1 MRLSNVTTTLV
12 TALLCAQGITGKEVW
27 QRRQGTTNVDA
38 TSTRSGTQTTTTGTS
53 AEPTSQSS
61 GPSDADS
68 SATSVSSS
76 SARSNGDAASTA
88 APSTTSDVASSS
100 ALFQS
105 TSLASSA
112 LAATPTDAT
121 ATNTTTTAGDQLPI
135 EPKITPAIGLA
146 GALLIL
152 AGVAL
157 CLIGIKHDGLHI
169 FLSTAL
175 SASLAVTVLII
186 YVMNPPVSDAVQGAY
201 FVAALMTGVI
211 LGSVSLVFK
220 EITDGLGCL
229 LGGFCLAM
237 WLLALSPG
245 GIIQSTAGRGVLIGV
260 LCLVCFS
267 WSFSQYT
274 RTYGLIACT
283 AFAGAM
289 IMILGVDCFSRAG
302 LTEFWLYLW
311 NLNDSEF
318 PLNTTTYPITRGIRV
333 EIACTIVVF
342 LFGLMSQFKIWK
354 VVKEHRSK
362 RELERM
368 RDEESRDELEHAV
381 GREVESNNERD
392 RREWEAVYG
401 EKSAARANTDSGV
414 GSSVVTSDKNA
425 PSVRESDGDA
435 IEMADVPRRQSKRFS
450 KRLSGIAG
458 LGQSGS
464 ADVQRPTGESRDGLI
479 SGGDGMMSP
488 QSTKRNSIASVT
500 THDHAYTAN
509 SSTAAF
515 APGAPSV
522 VPLPFRLPTDND
534 EEPAEDVDRSVGSG
548 GGDTA
553 AAQAAAPIVQ
563 PLSLQRLLEHNRA
576 APHAQD
582 ADRASS
588 IAATAD
594 DRPDLDALS
603 TYRQSKVPSLHGA
616 AFDSDALMPAHQA
629 ERDDH
634 SRRSSW
640 RADAGELLEEEDIEA
655 LERPPTALDGP
666 RSPVDIAGSHP
677 RKQPLD
683 LPGVSD
689 ANDPTVAVG
698 SDKASVSASVVD
710 ELPPKFSKVAMTYR
724 TNEWAKHI
732 ADADTPEIEEAPEQ
746 DQPGVQVDHRAPLE
760 VAKPVDVKD
769 LQQST
774 TVPVSPPTLAR
785 KDSETLG
792 MKPSKLNKYM
802 PSMSRASSSQSITP
816 VYAFNRSDSQMSI
829 DRQGSSAS
837 LSRGSKLAG
846 LSMRNS
852 SAPLHNQPVIESPI
866 AEDLLAANDRHNV
879 ARSPSAMSST
889 NLLEQ
894 RNERLF
900 RRTTSTSFH
909 VLGSSPHVNITTPSE
924 PALSRGPTPDL
935 LGRVASPTN
944 DDDVTLSQRRAA
956 VRRTSNALSPQ
967 RTSSST
973 NIHPHSSVIYDS
985 HQPTRHTSVNPVR
998 QSARLSHWRSS
1009 LQPAQSAQ
1017 QTQQALMGEEQAR
1030 QQLLEDRRIAEAKEE
1045 KKREERERRERGM
1058 ERAMRSGA
1066 LHEAHR
1072 KAMRKMQRKANEN

>member
-1 MRLSNVTTTLV
+1 MWLSNVTTTLV

-38 TSTRSGTQTTTTGTS
+38 TSTQSATQTTTGGTS
-53 AEPTSQSS
+53 TQPSSQSS
-61 GPSDADS
+61 GSSATDS
-68 SATSVSSS
+68 SAASAASS
-76 SARSNGDAASTA
+76 SARSTGDAISTS
-88 APSTTSDVASSS
+88 APSTASDIASSS

-112 LAATPTDAT
+112 STATPTDAVAANATT
-121 ATNTTTTAGDQLPI
+121 AAGDQLPI

-146 GALLIL
+146 GAFLIL

-157 CLIGIKHDGLHI
+157 CLIGIKHDWLQV

-175 SASLAVTVLII
+175 LASLAVTVLII

-201 FVAALMTGVI
+201 FVAALLTGVI
-211 LGSVSLVFK
+211 LGSVSVVFK

-237 WLLALSPG
+237 WLLVLTPG
-245 GIIQSTAGRGVLIGV
+245 GIIQSTAGRGILIGV

-267 WSFSQYT
+267 LSFSQYT

-289 IMILGVDCFSRAG
+289 ITILGVDCFSRAG
-302 LTEFWLYLW
+302 LKEFWLYLW

-318 PLNTTTYPITRGIRV
+318 PLNTNTYPITRGIRV

-342 LFGLMSQFKIWK
+342 LFGLMSQFRIWK

-381 GREVESNNERD
+381 GREVETNNERD

-401 EKSAARANTDSGV
+401 EKSVARANTDSGV
-414 GSSVVTSDKNA
+414 GSSVVTCDKNGETD
-425 PSVRESDGDA
+425 VDA
-435 IEMADVPRRQSKRFS
+435 IEMADVPRRQSNRFS

-458 LGQSGS
+458 LRQSGS
-464 ADVQRPTGESRDGLI
+464 AHVQRPAGESRDGLI
-479 SGGDGMMSP
+479 GEGDGMVS
-488 QSTKRNSIASVT
+488 QHSTKRNSIASVA
-500 THDHAYTAN
+500 THDHAFTAN
-509 SSTAAF
+509 SSTAGF
-515 APGAPSV
+515 APGAPLV
-522 VPLPFRLPTDND
+522 VPLPFRLPNETDGEPVGEAEGSVRSRAV
-534 EEPAEDVDRSVGSG
+534 EEKA
-548 GGDTA
+548 TA
-553 AAQAAAPIVQ
+553 TSEAGAPVVQ
-563 PLSLQRLLEHNRA
+563 PLSLQRLIEHNRT
-576 APHAQD
+576 APDARD

-603 TYRQSKVPSLHGA
+603 TYRQSKVPSLNGV
-616 AFDSDALMPAHQA
+616 AFDSEGLMPAHSA

-640 RADAGELLEEEDIEA
+640 RADAGEALEEDDDDEA

-666 RSPVDIAGSHP
+666 ISPVDMAVPRP
-677 RKQPLD
+677 RKQSLVAPH
-683 LPGVSD
+683 GSD
-689 ANDPTVAVG
+689 AKEPILAVG
-698 SDKASVSASVVD
+698 SDKASVSASAVD
-710 ELPPKFSKVAMTYR
+710 ELPPKFSKIAMTYR

-746 DQPGVQVDHRAPLE
+746 DQPGVQVDHSAPVE
-760 VAKPVDVKD
+760 VARPVDVKD

-774 TVPVSPPTLAR
+774 AVPVPPPTLAR

-792 MKPSKLNKYM
+792 RKPSKLNKYM

-829 DRQGSSAS
+829 DRHGSSAS

-866 AEDLLAANDRHNV
+866 AEDLLAANDPHNV
-879 ARSPSAMSST
+879 PRSPSAMSSA

-894 RNERLF
+894 RNERLV
-900 RRTTSTSFH
+900 RRTTSTSFN

-944 DDDVTLSQRRAA
+944 EDDLTLNQRRSA
-956 VRRTSNALSPQ
+956 VRRTSNPLSPQ
-967 RTSSST
+967 RTTSAS

-985 HQPTRHTSVNPVR
+985 HQPSRHTSVNPIK
-998 QSARLSHWRSS
+998 QSARLSQWRSS
-1009 LQPAQSAQ
+1009 LQPAQSPQ
-1017 QTQQALMGEEQAR
+1017 QVQQAHIAEEQAR
-1030 QQLLEDRRIAEAKEE
+1030 LQLLEDRRVAEMREA
-1045 KKREERERRERGM
+1045 KKREERDRRERGM
-1058 ERAMRSGA
+1058 DRAMRSGA

-1072 KAMRKMQRKANEN
+1072 EAMRRMQRKANES

>member
-1 MRLSNVTTTLV
+1 MWLSNVTTTLV
-12 TALLCAQGITGKEVW
+12 TAVLCAQGITGKEVW

-38 TSTRSGTQTTTTGTS
+38 TSTQSATQTTTGGTS
-53 AEPTSQSS
+53 TQPSSQSS
-61 GPSDADS
+61 GSSATDS
-68 SATSVSSS
+68 SAASAASS
-76 SARSNGDAASTA
+76 SARSTGDAISTS
-88 APSTTSDVASSS
+88 APSTASDIASSS

-112 LAATPTDAT
+112 STATPTDAVAANATT
-121 ATNTTTTAGDQLPI
+121 AAGDQLPI

-146 GALLIL
+146 GAFLIL

-157 CLIGIKHDGLHI
+157 CLIGIKHDWLQV

-175 SASLAVTVLII
+175 LASLAVTVLIV

-201 FVAALMTGVI
+201 FVAALLTGVI
-211 LGSVSLVFK
+211 LGSVSVVFK

-237 WLLALSPG
+237 WLLVLTPG
-245 GIIQSTAGRGVLIGV
+245 GIIQSTAGRGILIGV
-260 LCLVCFS
+260 FCLVCFS
-267 WSFSQYT
+267 LSFSQYT
-274 RTYGLIACT
+274 RTHGLIACT

-289 IMILGVDCFSRAG
+289 ITILGVDCFSRAG
-302 LTEFWLYLW
+302 LKEFWLYLW

-318 PLNTTTYPITRGIRV
+318 PLNTNTYPITRGIRV

-342 LFGLMSQFKIWK
+342 LFGLMSQFRIWR

-362 RELERM
+362 RALERM

-381 GREVESNNERD
+381 GREVETNNERD

-414 GSSVVTSDKNA
+414 GSSVVTYDKNGETD
-425 PSVRESDGDA
+425 VDA
-435 IEMADVPRRQSKRFS
+435 IEMADVPRRQSNRFS
-450 KRLSGIAG
+450 KRLSAIAG
-458 LGQSGS
+458 LRQSGS
-464 ADVQRPTGESRDGLI
+464 ADVQRPAGESRDGLI
-479 SGGDGMMSP
+479 GEGDGMVS
-488 QSTKRNSIASVT
+488 QHSTKRNSVASVAIN
-500 THDHAYTAN
+500 DPAFSAN
-509 SSTAAF
+509 SSTAGF

-522 VPLPFRLPTDND
+522 VPLPFRLPTETDG
-534 EEPAEDVDRSVGSG
+534 ERVGEAEGSVRSRAVEDKG
-548 GGDTA
+548 TA
-553 AAQAAAPIVQ
+553 TSVAGAPVVQ
-563 PLSLQRLLEHNRA
+563 PLSLQRLMEHNRT
-576 APHAQD
+576 APDARD

-603 TYRQSKVPSLHGA
+603 TYRQSKVPSLDGV
-616 AFDSDALMPAHQA
+616 AFESEGLMPAHSA

-640 RADAGELLEEEDIEA
+640 RADAGEALEEDDNEA
-655 LERPPTALDGP
+655 LGRPPTALEGQIL
-666 RSPVDIAGSHP
+666 PVGVTDSRP
-677 RKQPLD
+677 RKQSL
-683 LPGVSD
+683 GVDDGHDTSGPMPAIESD
-689 ANDPTVAVG
+689 T
-698 SDKASVSASVVD
+698 ASISAGAVD
-710 ELPPKFSKVAMTYR
+710 ELPPKFSKIAMTYR

-732 ADADTPEIEEAPEQ
+732 ADADTPEVEEAPEQ
-746 DQPGVQVDHRAPLE
+746 DQPGVQVDHRAPVE
-760 VAKPVDVKD
+760 VAKPVDVRD
-769 LQQST
+769 LQQPT
-774 TVPVSPPTLAR
+774 TIPVPPPTLAR

-792 MKPSKLNKYM
+792 RKPSKLNKYK

-866 AEDLLAANDRHNV
+866 AEDLLAANDPHNV
-879 ARSPSAMSST
+879 PRSPSAMSSA

-894 RNERLF
+894 RNERLV
-900 RRTTSTSFH
+900 RRTTSTSFN
-909 VLGSSPHVNITTPSE
+909 VLGSSPHVNSTTPSE

-944 DDDVTLSQRRAA
+944 EDDLTLNQRRSA
-956 VRRTSNALSPQ
+956 VRRTSNPLSPQ
-967 RTSSST
+967 RTTSAS

-985 HQPTRHTSVNPVR
+985 HQPSRHTSVNPIK
-998 QSARLSHWRSS
+998 QSARLSQWRSS
-1009 LQPAQSAQ
+1009 LQPAQSPQ
-1017 QTQQALMGEEQAR
+1017 QVQQAHIAEEQAR
-1030 QQLLEDRRIAEAKEE
+1030 LQLLEDRRIAEMREA

-1058 ERAMRSGA
+1058 DRAMRSGA

-1072 KAMRKMQRKANEN
+1072 EAMRKMQRKANES